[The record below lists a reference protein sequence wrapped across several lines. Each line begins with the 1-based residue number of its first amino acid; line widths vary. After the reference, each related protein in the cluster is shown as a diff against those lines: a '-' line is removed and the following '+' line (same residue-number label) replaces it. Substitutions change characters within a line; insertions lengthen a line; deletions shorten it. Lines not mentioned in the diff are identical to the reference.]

1 VRNSFFIFCL
11 FALKLNAQPYDVS
24 RALKEPE
31 GAYYRADTTVRM
43 IYLNFTAH
51 EFIEGL
57 PYLAHVLDSMNV
69 PASFFLTG
77 DFVRKEPGWV
87 KKLYQAG
94 HYVGPHSDKH
104 LLYNDWVKR
113 DSLLAS
119 LPVIRKD
126 LEDNVEALVRL
137 GLAREGIKFFMPP
150 YEWYNKAVFDHVTD
164 MGYVMV
170 NFSPGTSSNADY
182 TTPDMKNY
190 LSSDTIMQRILRFE
204 QTRGM
209 NGFHLLIHV
218 GTDPARVDKFYSKLP
233 ELIAYLRSRGY
244 RFARFPSKGPPSK
257 GRPLEG
263 KKENTTSTPGPSLNA
278 GPCSMTPP

>member
-1 VRNSFFIFCL
+1 VRNSFFILCFFSFKL
-11 FALKLNAQPYDVS
+11 FGQSYDVL

-31 GAYYRADTTVRM
+31 GAYYRADTSARV

-57 PYLAHVLDSMNV
+57 PYVARVLDSMKV

-87 KKLYQAG
+87 KRLHKGG
-94 HYVGPHSDKH
+94 HYVGAHSDKH
-104 LLYNDWVKR
+104 LLYCDWTKR
-113 DSLLAS
+113 DSLLVS

-126 LEDNVEALVRL
+126 LEDNIEELVRL
-137 GLAREGIKFFMPP
+137 GLKREGTRFFMPP
-150 YEWYNKAVFDHVTD
+150 YEWYNRAVFDLVTD

-190 LSSDTIMQRILRFE
+190 LSSDTIMQRILRYE
-204 QTRGM
+204 RTSDM

-218 GTDPARVDKFYSKLP
+218 GTDPAREDKLYSRLP
-233 ELIAYLRSRGY
+233 ELIAYFRSRGY
-244 RFARFPSKGPPSK
+244 RFAQFQ
-257 GRPLEG
+257 
-263 KKENTTSTPGPSLNA
+263 
-278 GPCSMTPP
+278 

>member
-1 VRNSFFIFCL
+1 MRNSFFILCFLSFRL
-11 FALKLNAQPYDVS
+11 FAQPYDTAH
-24 RALKEPE
+24 ALKEPQ
-31 GAYYRADTTVRM
+31 GAYYRADTSARV

-51 EFIEGL
+51 EFMEGL
-57 PYLAHVLDSMNV
+57 PFVARVLDSMKV

-87 KKLYQAG
+87 KKLSGAG

-104 LLYNDWVKR
+104 LLYCDWTKR
-113 DSLLAS
+113 DSLLES
-119 LPVIRKD
+119 ISIIRKD

-137 GLAREGIKFFMPP
+137 GINRAAIRFFMPP
-150 YEWYNKAVFDHVTD
+150 YEWYNRDVFELVKD

-190 LSSDTIMQRILRFE
+190 LSSDTIMQRIMRFD

-218 GTDPARVDKFYSKLP
+218 GTDPARTDKLYKRLP
-233 ELIAYLRSRGY
+233 ELIAYFRSRGY
-244 RFARFPSKGPPSK
+244 RFARF
-257 GRPLEG
+257 E
-263 KKENTTSTPGPSLNA
+263 
-278 GPCSMTPP
+278 